1 MDIASRDWSS
11 LVEPIMRDAGNIL
24 FDFYGKEL
32 TCTEKKGGGFVTEA
46 DLAAEKFLMAQ
57 LAKLLPEADFVA
69 EESGTSGNGRYRWV
83 IDPLDGTTNFSI
95 GFPLFAIAVALT
107 DNNQVI
113 FGAIFIPMT
122 DEFFWA
128 QRGKGAWLNA
138 HKIQVSNP
146 DDFGKAII
154 GACLPYDWRERS
166 NLVQASQGILQEAY
180 ATRRTGSSCVD
191 LAYVACGRFDGVFS
205 SRFQWWD
212 VASGI
217 ILVQEAGGFIT
228 DFEGNQ
234 LGPDNRFCIAG
245 GRMVHER
252 MAELVKK
259 S

>member
-1 MDIASRDWSS
+1 MNIASIDWSS
-11 LVEPIMRDAGNIL
+11 KIEPIMRAAGTIL

-32 TCTEKKGGGFVTEA
+32 TRTEKKGGGFVTEA

-57 LAKLLPEADFVA
+57 LGQLLPEADFVA
-69 EESGTSGNGRYRWV
+69 EESGISGNGRYHWV
-83 IDPLDGTTNFSI
+83 IDPLDGTTNFAI

-128 QRGKGAWLNA
+128 QQGKGAWLNR
-138 HKIQVSNP
+138 HIIQVSQP
-146 DDFGKAII
+146 ADFGRVII

-166 NLVQASQGILQEAY
+166 NLVQASEKILKEAY

-212 VASGI
+212 IAAGI
-217 ILVQEAGGFIT
+217 ILVQEAGGLIT

-234 LGPDNRFCIAG
+234 LGPENRFCIAG
-245 GRMVHER
+245 GQMVHDR
-252 MAELVKK
+252 MIKLFKK
-259 S
+259 